1 MAHAMT
7 QRMVASRATT
17 TDPSLFV
24 PALATLW
31 PRMLFTRG
39 DSARYL
45 PFREPEARY
54 FYFARNAIWRTV
66 KMLGLEGGEVLV
78 PAYHHG
84 VEIEA
89 LADAGARL
97 RFYPVGR
104 RWDVDP
110 AEVER
115 RITSET
121 KALYLIHFAG
131 FPGPIDAMREL
142 ANKHSLPLI
151 EDCALSLL
159 SSQGAKP
166 LGSTG
171 DVSIFCLYKTLPV
184 PNGGALVINGSN
196 HYDLPQ
202 AAPPPTTSTFSHL
215 MSSLLQNMEM
225 RGGGVGRALRAGI
238 RRLGRRTVEAANV
251 ERVTTGSD
259 HFNRE
264 HVDLGISP
272 ISLRIIASQDMA
284 RIVKIRRRN
293 YRFLLEHL
301 RTLSPP
307 LFDGLA
313 PGICPLFYPLV
324 VEDKEPVME
333 RLAARG
339 IESIDFW
346 RNFHPDC
353 DPTDFPDTA
362 WLRQSIL
369 EIPCHQDLTL
379 ETMQQ
384 VVQAIRESV

>member
-1 MAHAMT
+1 MT
-7 QRMVASRATT
+7 QRLAVPRASTT
-17 TDPSLFV
+17 GPSLFV

-45 PFREPEARY
+45 PFREPDARY

-66 KMLGLEGGEVLV
+66 KMLGLEGREVLV

-110 AEVER
+110 AEVAS
-115 RITSET
+115 RITRET

-131 FPGPIDAMREL
+131 FPGPIEEMREL
-142 ANKHSLPLI
+142 ADKHGLPLI

-159 SSQGAKP
+159 SAQGAKP

-171 DVSIFCLYKTLPV
+171 DVSIFCMYKTLPV
-184 PNGGALVINGSN
+184 PNGGALVINGTGR
-196 HYDLPQ
+196 YDLPQ

-225 RGGGVGRALRAGI
+225 RGGSVGRALRASI
-238 RRLGRRTVEAANV
+238 RRLGRRTVEAARI
-251 ERVTTGSD
+251 ERVTTGSE
-259 HFNRE
+259 HFNRD

-272 ISLRIIASQDMA
+272 ISLRITGSQDMA

-301 RTLSPP
+301 RAVSPP
-307 LFDGLA
+307 LFDGLV
-313 PGICPLFYPLV
+313 PGVCPLFYPLI

-333 RLAARG
+333 RLATQG
-339 IESIDFW
+339 VETIDFW
-346 RNFHPDC
+346 RNFHHDC
-353 DPTDFPDTA
+353 DPTEFPDTA
-362 WLRQSIL
+362 WLRRSVL
-369 EIPCHQDLTL
+369 EVPCHQDLTL
-379 ETMQQ
+379 ETMRH
-384 VVQAIRESV
+384 VVQAVRESV

>member
-1 MAHAMT
+1 MAQRLPALQMT
-7 QRMVASRATT
+7 KTN
-17 TDPSLFV
+17 PNLFV

-31 PRMLFTRG
+31 PRKLFTRG

-45 PFREPEARY
+45 PFREPGTRY

-66 KMLGLEGGEVLV
+66 KMLGLESGEVLV

-89 LADAGARL
+89 LADAGAKL

-110 AEVER
+110 TEVER
-115 RITSET
+115 RITRET

-131 FPGPIDAMREL
+131 FPGPVEEMRLL
-142 ANKHSLPLI
+142 ADKHGLPLI

-159 SSQGAKP
+159 SAQGTKP

-184 PNGGALVINGSN
+184 PNGGALVINGTN
-196 HYDLPQ
+196 HYDLPRSLL
-202 AAPPPTTSTFSHL
+202 PPTTSTFSHL
-215 MSSLLQNMEM
+215 VSSLLQNVEM
-225 RGGGVGRALRAGI
+225 RGGSVGRALRASV
-238 RRLGRRTVEAANV
+238 RRLGRRTVEAAHI

-272 ISLRIIASQDMA
+272 ISLRITGSQDMA

-293 YRFLLEHL
+293 YRFLLEQL
-301 RTLSPP
+301 RTVSPP
-307 LFDGLA
+307 LFVGLA
-313 PGICPLFYPLV
+313 SGVCPLFYPLI

-339 IESIDFW
+339 VESIDFW
-346 RNFHPDC
+346 RNFHRDC
-353 DPTDFPDTA
+353 DPTEFPDTA
-362 WLRQSIL
+362 WLRRSVL
-369 EIPCHQDLTL
+369 EVPCHQDLTL

-384 VVQAIRESV
+384 VAQAVRESV

>member
-1 MAHAMT
+1 
-7 QRMVASRATT
+7 
-17 TDPSLFV
+17 
-24 PALATLW
+24 
-31 PRMLFTRG
+31 MLFTRG
-39 DSARYL
+39 EAAGYL
-45 PFREPEARY
+45 PFREPDARY

-78 PAYHHG
+78 PSYHHG

-110 AEVER
+110 SEVER
-115 RITSET
+115 RITPET

-131 FPGPIDAMREL
+131 FPGPVEEMRGL
-142 ANKHSLPLI
+142 ADKHGLPLI

-159 SSQGAKP
+159 SAQGAKP

-171 DVSIFCLYKTLPV
+171 DVSIFCLYKTLPL
-184 PNGGALVINGSN
+184 PNGGAMVINGST
-196 HYDLPQ
+196 HYDLSRPL
-202 AAPPPTTSTFSHL
+202 PPPTTSTFSHL

-225 RGGGVGRALRAGI
+225 RGGSMGRAVRAGI
-238 RRLGRRTVEAANV
+238 RRLGRRTVEAANI

-272 ISLRIIASQDMA
+272 ISLRIIASQEMA

-293 YRFLLEHL
+293 YRFLLDQL
-301 RTLSPP
+301 RAVSPP
-307 LFDGLA
+307 LFDSLA
-313 PGICPLFYPLV
+313 PGVCPLFYPLI
-324 VEDKEPVME
+324 VEDKEPVLE

-346 RNFHPDC
+346 RNFHSDC
-353 DPTDFPDTA
+353 DPGEFHDTA
-362 WLRQSIL
+362 WLRRSVL
-369 EIPCHQDLTL
+369 EIPCHQDLSL

-384 VVQAIRESV
+384 VAQAVRESI

>member
-1 MAHAMT
+1 MAHVMAHRLPS
-7 QRMVASRATT
+7 QRMTT
-17 TDPSLFV
+17 TDPNLFV

-45 PFREPEARY
+45 PFCEPYAVY

-66 KMLGLEGGEVLV
+66 KMLGLEGGGVLV

-89 LADAGARL
+89 LADAGVRL

-110 AEVER
+110 AEVAR
-115 RITSET
+115 RITPET

-131 FPGPIDAMREL
+131 FPGPVEEMREL
-142 ANKHSLPLI
+142 ADKHGVPLI

-159 SSQGAKP
+159 SAQGDKP

-171 DVSIFCLYKTLPV
+171 DVSIFCLYKTLPL

-196 HYDLPQ
+196 HYDLPR
-202 AAPPPTTSTFSHL
+202 PILPPTTSTFSHL
-215 MSSLLQNMEM
+215 MSSLLQNIEM
-225 RGGGVGRALRAGI
+225 RGGSVGRALRAGI
-238 RRLGRRTVEAANV
+238 RRLGRRTVEAANI

-293 YRFLLEHL
+293 YRFLLEQL
-301 RTLSPP
+301 RTVSRP
-307 LFDGLA
+307 LFDALA
-313 PGICPLFYPLV
+313 PGVCPLFYPLI
-324 VEDKEPVME
+324 VEDKEPVMD

-346 RNFHPDC
+346 RNFHRDC
-353 DPTDFPDTA
+353 DPTEFPDTA
-362 WLRQSIL
+362 WLRRSVL

-384 VVQAIRESV
+384 VAQAVRESV

>member
-1 MAHAMT
+1 MAQRLPA
-7 QRMVASRATT
+7 QRMTT
-17 TDPSLFV
+17 TNPNLFV

-39 DSARYL
+39 DAARFL
-45 PFREPEARY
+45 PFCQPEARY

-89 LADAGARL
+89 LNDAGARL

-110 AEVER
+110 AEVAR
-115 RITSET
+115 RITPET
-121 KALYLIHFAG
+121 KALYVIHFAG
-131 FPGPIDAMREL
+131 FPGPIEEMKEL
-142 ANKHSLPLI
+142 ADKHGLPLI

-159 SSQGAKP
+159 SAQGAKP

-171 DVSIFCLYKTLPV
+171 EVSIFCLYKTLPL

-196 HYDLPQ
+196 HYDLPRPL
-202 AAPPPTTSTFSHL
+202 PPPATSTFSHL
-215 MSSLLQNMEM
+215 MSSLLQNIEM
-225 RGGGVGRALRAGI
+225 RGGSLGRALRAGI
-238 RRLGRRTVEAANV
+238 RRLGRRTVEAANI

-293 YRFLLEHL
+293 YRFLLEQL
-301 RTLSPP
+301 RKVSPP

-313 PGICPLFYPLV
+313 PGVCPLFYPLV

-339 IESIDFW
+339 VESIDFW
-346 RNFHPDC
+346 RNFHHDC
-353 DPTDFPDTA
+353 DPTEFPDTA
-362 WLRQSIL
+362 WLRRSVL

-384 VVQAIRESV
+384 VAQAIRESV